1 MILRNLPNAL
11 SLIRC
16 LLIVPFLLF
25 FSQHQYTS
33 AFYVFL
39 AAGFTDALDG
49 WLARSFQWQSAF
61 GSFVDPIADKLLIS
75 SSFLALAYTGALPW
89 GLVILVFLRDF
100 TISMGVLAWYG
111 LMNKPLEF
119 EPTYLSK
126 INTVMQLSL
135 VTFFLF
141 EQAFH
146 QSSSRFGH
154 VLLIITVLT
163 TSGSYI
169 DYVWTWGKKAW
180 FSNKGIN

>member
-11 SLIRC
+11 SLVRC
-16 LLIVPFLLF
+16 VLIIPFIVF
-25 FSQHQYTS
+25 FAQSDYQS
-33 AFYVFL
+33 AFYIFL
-39 AAGFTDALDG
+39 AAGFTDAIDG
-49 WLARSFQWQSAF
+49 WLARSFNWQSAF
-61 GSFVDPIADKLLIS
+61 GSFVDPIADKLLIT

-111 LMNKPLEF
+111 LMHKPLEF

-146 QSSSRFGH
+146 KSSPVFGH

-163 TSGSYI
+163 TSWSYI

-180 FSNKGIN
+180 ASNTRTN